1 MKRFFDSSVLI
12 PAFYKFDA
20 NHDLRAD
27 ALRSAGPTDSFC
39 ALRTLGEVYAVLTGL
54 PVRPRITGADAMA
67 ILKQIREKLTIIS
80 LSEEEYVSALQSV
93 SETIVG
99 GAAYDALIAR
109 CAIKAHADVLLTWN
123 TRDFTRFGPDIARL
137 VKTPLEM
144 ITA

>member
-20 NHDLRAD
+20 HHGPSAE
-27 ALRSAGPTDSFC
+27 ALRSASRDQSFC

-54 PVRPRITGADAMA
+54 PVRPRITGADGMA
-67 ILKQIREKLTIIS
+67 ILDQIRAKLTVVS
-80 LSEEEYVSALQSV
+80 LTEEEYVSAIRSV

-109 CAIKAHADVLLTWN
+109 CAAKAQADVLVTWN
-123 TRDFTRFGPDIARL
+123 TRDFTRFGPDIARI
-137 VKTPLEM
+137 VKTPLEL
-144 ITA
+144 